1 MHIVAEGLDSAGES
15 CRVRLKLATAVTLV
29 SEPTVVYVYVSGR
42 DGGYEETIYIKGK
55 KAQIERF
62 TIGRDEDFAI

>member
-15 CRVRLKLATAVTLV
+15 CRVWLKLATTVTLV

-42 DGGYEETIYIKGK
+42 DGGYEETIYKGQ

-62 TIGRDEDFAI
+62 TIGRNEDFAI

>member
-15 CRVRLKLATAVTLV
+15 CRVWLKLATTVTLV

-42 DGGYEETIYIKGK
+42 DRGYEETKGK

-62 TIGRDEDFAI
+62 TIGRNEDFAI